1 MVDAMQPGSV
11 IVDMAVSTGGNVEG
25 SKNDEYVFHNGVT
38 IIGMS
43 NLPEKL
49 REMPLK
55 CLALIYSI

>member
-25 SKNDEYVFHNGVT
+25 SKNDEYVFDNGVT

-43 NLPEKL
+43 IAERLLEML
-49 REMPLK
+49 RKYLEIIF
-55 CLALIYSI
+55 LI